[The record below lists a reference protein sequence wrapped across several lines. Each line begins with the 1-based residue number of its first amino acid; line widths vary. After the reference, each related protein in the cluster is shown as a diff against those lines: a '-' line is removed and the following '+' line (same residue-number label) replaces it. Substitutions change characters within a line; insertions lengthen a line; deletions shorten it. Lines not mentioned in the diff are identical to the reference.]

1 VNNFN
6 LTGLNV
12 SFQKVD
18 NSTISLTL
26 NAGCVVDFK
35 VSGSKA
41 TVAANQT
48 CSLDAPA
55 PLNMV
60 VSIAIKT
67 WSLSLVGDHI
77 ENTISGSASLC
88 TAMGTATLVRGVTD
102 AGVTGGGGHAGSGTT
117 GSAGMG
123 GSAGVGGSTGA
134 AGSDGGLPDG
144 PNDPLILGETGTS
157 DASDAPATETSAD

>member
-1 VNNFN
+1 MPMCPISVPNFN
-6 LTGLNV
+6 LTGLPV
-12 SFQKVD
+12 TFQKVD

-48 CSLDAPA
+48 CTLDAGA

-60 VSIAIKT
+60 SIAITK

-77 ENTISGSASLC
+77 DNTISGSASLC
-88 TAMGTATLVRGVTD
+88 TAMGTATLVRGTID
-102 AGVTGGGGHAGSGTT
+102 AGVTGGGGHGGSGTT
-117 GSAGMG
+117 GG
-123 GSAGVGGSTGA
+123 AGVGGTAGVGGA
-134 AGSDGGLPDG
+134 RREIGRAHV
-144 PNDPLILGETGTS
+144 
-157 DASDAPATETSAD
+157 